1 MELSGAG
8 MKISKK
14 RYLIVLFTSF
24 LVVLIVPLLTGSIS
38 YAFLRQSVEQEIFRT
53 NTAILEQAQIYIDKQ
68 MEQKDLLITAI
79 SLNPQIND
87 FLSRRQPMTE
97 NEHYQLY
104 IISKIL
110 SSLSSTY
117 YLINDFYIYFRNTD
131 IILSPTAVYT
141 PERFFKHVW
150 PGPEQDYREW
160 HSGLLSSFFR
170 NTLLQDTGEYLSF
183 AHSLPFHI
191 SGFIQANLF
200 IMVDREKIS
209 VLFGSMDW
217 LNNGFLYV
225 IDSGGRIVFSND
237 YESGHEEYLKGSFES
252 GRGYRIIKDAPE
264 GPLALSYVTS
274 NQQGWKYISL
284 MPTEIYMK
292 RVEYIKWVSLM
303 ILAVTLLVGLL
314 LVVGMTYHSYSPV
327 RKIMNVLGMN
337 NAPNLEKDEFRFIQ
351 HTLQSTIE
359 EKARL
364 LSQMD
369 EQKPIVRGNI
379 LLRILEGKSPFQ
391 SQPSLPLETVGIHFP
406 HECFMVAVLEFDIPD
421 SDIDIALID
430 IAVQEYL
437 EKRQDKQCVFYLIEA
452 GHERLALLLNVAK
465 EYCVDDQLKKLQHY
479 IIGELGMS
487 CNVGVGAWKSRLG
500 TVNRSYAEALRA
512 LNYKLYRGI
521 SPVIWYNDI
530 VQNDQSYYYPLETE
544 RQLIVCLKTGD
555 LKESKKQLDYIF
567 RENLEKRALLPDM
580 YSFLFSDIMGT
591 LIKVL
596 NELNLNIAD
605 VFGADFDFA
614 ADIHGYSGAM
624 LYELVTILCGHIE
637 QHKKSHNTP
646 LADKIHAYIKENYSN
661 PNLCLQ
667 MIADTFHLSPAYL
680 SRFFREQFGEH
691 LNTYMNMCRIEKAKE
706 LLRGENTG
714 IGEIARLT
722 GFTNDVTFNRVFKK
736 AEGLTPGIY
745 RQQNRE

>member
-1 MELSGAG
+1 
-8 MKISKK
+8 
-14 RYLIVLFTSF
+14 
-24 LVVLIVPLLTGSIS
+24 
-38 YAFLRQSVEQEIFRT
+38 
-53 NTAILEQAQIYIDKQ
+53 
-68 MEQKDLLITAI
+68 
-79 SLNPQIND
+79 
-87 FLSRRQPMTE
+87 MTE
-97 NEHYQLY
+97 DEHYQLY

-150 PGPEQDYREW
+150 PGSGQDYNEW
-160 HSGLLSSFFR
+160 YASLLSTSFR
-170 NTLLQDTGEYLSF
+170 NTLLSDTGEYLSF

-191 SGFIQANLF
+191 SGFTQANLI
-200 IMVDREKIS
+200 IMVDRKKIS

-217 LNNGFLYV
+217 LNNGYLYV
-225 IDSGGRIVFSND
+225 IDAEGRIVFSND
-237 YESGHEEYLKGSFES
+237 YNSNHEEYLKDSFDS
-252 GRGYRIIKDAPE
+252 GHGYRIIGNAPE

-292 RVEYIKWVSLM
+292 RVEYIKWVSWLIFM
-303 ILAVTLLVGLL
+303 ITLLVGLL

-327 RKIMNVLGMN
+327 KKIMNVLGMN
-337 NAPNLEKDEFRFIQ
+337 NMPNLEQDEFRFIQ

-369 EQKPIVRGNI
+369 EQKPIVRSNI
-379 LLRILEGKSPFQ
+379 LLRILEGKFSSR
-391 SQPSLPLETVGIHFP
+391 SQMSLPLETVDIHFP
-406 HECFMVAVLEFDIPD
+406 YECFMVAVLEFDIPD
-421 SDIDIALID
+421 GDIDIALID

-437 EKRQDKQCVFYLIEA
+437 EKRQDKHFIFYLIEA
-452 GHERLALLLNVAK
+452 GHERLALLLNVVK

-479 IIGELGMS
+479 IIGELGIS
-487 CNVGVGAWKSRLG
+487 CNAGVGAWKSGLG

-555 LKESKKQLDYIF
+555 LKESKKHLDYIF
-567 RENLEKRALLPDM
+567 RENLEKRALLPAM
-580 YSFLFSDIMGT
+580 YSFLFLDIMGT

-596 NELNLNIAD
+596 NELNLNIGD

-614 ADIHGYSGAM
+614 TDIQGYSSVR
-624 LYELVTILCGHIE
+624 LYELVNILCGHIE
-637 QHKKSHNTP
+637 QHKKSHNIL
-646 LADKIHAYIKENYSN
+646 LADKIHGYIKKNYHD

-667 MIADTFHLSPAYL
+667 LIADTFHLSTAYL
-680 SRFFREQFGEH
+680 SRFFKEQSGEN
-691 LNTYMNMCRIEKAKE
+691 LNAIIHSCRIEKAKE
-706 LLRGENTG
+706 LLRCGNTG

-736 AEGLTPGIY
+736 AEGITPGIY
-745 RQQNRE
+745 RQQNRK